1 MGSLPKLLE
10 SMKSGVKIQI
20 AFKSMVKLE
29 FGEQTKVR
37 KEEVKVGALDA
48 WRLNKIKIRKFIE
61 MKMETTSLIAKNA
74 VKMWE

>member
-1 MGSLPKLLE
+1 MGSQLESFE
-10 SMKSGVKIQI
+10 SMKNGARTQI
-20 AFKSMVKLE
+20 AFKSMAKLE

-61 MKMETTSLIAKNA
+61 MKMETTSLIA
-74 VKMWE
+74 

>member
-29 FGEQTKVR
+29 FGEQIKVR
-37 KEEVKVGALDA
+37 KEEVKVGALDVWKA
-48 WRLNKIKIRKFIE
+48 SKIKI
-61 MKMETTSLIAKNA
+61 KMFWGIKIDTKVSLA
-74 VKMWE
+74 